1 MRKTFFALAAA
12 LLLAACAEKAPEKGA
27 LILGE
32 LTGFNPQDSIVVR
45 LVKFT
50 GGAGRGIARDTL
62 QNGHFSLRLDS
73 LYNDADFYSLR
84 INEIRNHHYY
94 TVSYGL
100 DLYLE
105 PGVTVRIKGDGWYIR
120 TARVD
125 SPVRDQILRESFMK
139 KMSLA
144 DWQAFQ
150 KNSTLHNRIVEEV
163 YEYKD
168 NPWTRAQ
175 IDSIKALDKK
185 ILEEDKNIHN
195 RIARQELKL
204 LQTEEIGAFALRTLN
219 SLAGEVVHNGKKEY
233 REPVLRLYDRLTEE
247 QKNSPYGIEILSYLN
262 PVKEVFVG
270 SPAPDVEYVDMAGKT
285 VRLSDLRGKWILLDF
300 WQRSCAPC
308 RMAIPELGEV
318 SREFQDRLEV
328 VSISLD
334 KESVWKQASEE
345 HGIFWNNWRDPKALS
360 GSFRSYGTE
369 AVPTFV
375 LISPEGNIEYIRVG
389 YEKGLLHSIMALT
402 KR

>member
-45 LVKFT
+45 LVKYT
-50 GGAGRGIARDTL
+50 GRAGRGIARDTL

-73 LYNDADFYSLR
+73 LYNDADFYSLH

-175 IDSIKALDKK
+175 IDSLKALDKK

-247 QKNSPYGIEILSYLN
+247 QKNSPYGIEILSCLN

-270 SPAPDVEYVDMAGKT
+270 SPAPDVEYVDMTGKT
-285 VRLSDLRGKWILLDF
+285 VRLSDLREKWIC
-300 WQRSCAPC
+300 WISGKETAHPAAWPSPNSERSA
-308 RMAIPELGEV
+308 GN
-318 SREFQDRLEV
+318 SRRR
-328 VSISLD
+328 SPS
-334 KESVWKQASEE
+334 SASA
-345 HGIFWNNWRDPKALS
+345 WTRSPS
-360 GSFRSYGTE
+360 GSRRRKNTVSSGTTGETRKPCPAASAPMAPKQSPRSSSFHRRG
-369 AVPTFV
+369 
-375 LISPEGNIEYIRVG
+375 ISNTSVSATRRACCTA
-389 YEKGLLHSIMALT
+389 SW
-402 KR
+402 R